1 MSLKNELSRLK
12 EEVSNKEKLINKMS
26 IDYTTKELDFTHQI
40 EELQNKLKEETTNY
54 LNLFNKFELLEKE
67 YLDLVKKF

>member
-40 EELQNKLKEETTNY
+40 EELHNKLKEETTNY

-67 YLDLVKKF
+67 YSDLVF